1 MESRSVALGSSQEQV
16 VFPAATAFVHS
27 AIRKLRFVPKFS
39 RSVTT
44 STRSFQESETILA
57 EAGSNSPD
65 KAQGGKHCCRIRG
78 GRSMSSESIL
88 GLEENNT
95 QQVEQ
100 TPVPA
105 TVDVRLNTLRETV
118 LELLDEVESLA
129 ISRPVDIKRG
139 ARFSDEVRQ
148 FEVSLIR
155 TALGRTSG
163 SQTRAAR
170 LLGLK
175 PTTLNAKI
183 KRYGIT
189 A

>member
-1 MESRSVALGSSQEQV
+1 M
-16 VFPAATAFVHS
+16 
-27 AIRKLRFVPKFS
+27 
-39 RSVTT
+39 
-44 STRSFQESETILA
+44 
-57 EAGSNSPD
+57 SN
-65 KAQGGKHCCRIRG
+65 
-78 GRSMSSESIL
+78 ESIL
-88 GLEENNT
+88 GLESNS
-95 QQVEQ
+95 
-100 TPVPA
+100 PDPA
-105 TVDVRLNTLRETV
+105 ERAPSDSSVDARLNTLRETV
-118 LELLDEVESLA
+118 LQLLDEVESLA

>member
-1 MESRSVALGSSQEQV
+1 
-16 VFPAATAFVHS
+16 
-27 AIRKLRFVPKFS
+27 
-39 RSVTT
+39 
-44 STRSFQESETILA
+44 
-57 EAGSNSPD
+57 
-65 KAQGGKHCCRIRG
+65 
-78 GRSMSSESIL
+78 MSSESIL
-88 GLEENNT
+88 GLESNGAESNDQAPSESN
-95 QQVEQ
+95 
-100 TPVPA
+100 
-105 TVDVRLNTLRETV
+105 VDARLNTLRQTV
-118 LELLDEVESLA
+118 LELLEEVESLA
-129 ISRPVDIKRG
+129 ISRPVDIKHG

-183 KRYGIT
+183 KRYRIE

>member
-1 MESRSVALGSSQEQV
+1 
-16 VFPAATAFVHS
+16 
-27 AIRKLRFVPKFS
+27 
-39 RSVTT
+39 
-44 STRSFQESETILA
+44 
-57 EAGSNSPD
+57 
-65 KAQGGKHCCRIRG
+65 
-78 GRSMSSESIL
+78 MSSEV
-88 GLEENNT
+88 LEIETNSPEST
-95 QQVEQ
+95 EQ
-100 TPVPA
+100 KPSESS
-105 TVDVRLNTLRETV
+105 VDVRLNTLRETV
-118 LELLDEVESLA
+118 LQLLDEVESLA
-129 ISRPVDIKRG
+129 ITRPVDIKRG

>member
-1 MESRSVALGSSQEQV
+1 M
-16 VFPAATAFVHS
+16 T
-27 AIRKLRFVPKFS
+27 
-39 RSVTT
+39 
-44 STRSFQESETILA
+44 
-57 EAGSNSPD
+57 
-65 KAQGGKHCCRIRG
+65 
-78 GRSMSSESIL
+78 SESIL
-88 GLEENNT
+88 GLELNRSDST
-95 QQVEQ
+95 EQ
-100 TPVPA
+100 APQTRSESN

-118 LELLDEVESLA
+118 LQLLDEVESLA

-163 SQTRAAR
+163 SQTRAAK

-183 KRYGIT
+183 KRYGIM

>member
-1 MESRSVALGSSQEQV
+1 MSMESVLEQETSSPESAEQS
-16 VFPAATAFVHS
+16 PS
-27 AIRKLRFVPKFS
+27 SS
-39 RSVTT
+39 R
-44 STRSFQESETILA
+44 
-57 EAGSNSPD
+57 
-65 KAQGGKHCCRIRG
+65 
-78 GRSMSSESIL
+78 
-88 GLEENNT
+88 
-95 QQVEQ
+95 
-100 TPVPA
+100 
-105 TVDVRLNTLRETV
+105 VDARLNTLRETV
-118 LELLDEVESLA
+118 LQLLDEVESLA
-129 ISRPVDIKRG
+129 ISRPVDVKRG

>member
-1 MESRSVALGSSQEQV
+1 M
-16 VFPAATAFVHS
+16 
-27 AIRKLRFVPKFS
+27 I
-39 RSVTT
+39 
-44 STRSFQESETILA
+44 
-57 EAGSNSPD
+57 D
-65 KAQGGKHCCRIRG
+65 
-78 GRSMSSESIL
+78 ESIL
-88 GLEENNT
+88 QLEANVAESA
-95 QQVEQ
+95 EQ
-100 TPVPA
+100 TRTEPN
-105 TVDVRLNTLRETV
+105 VDVRLNTLRETV
-118 LELLDEVESLA
+118 LQLLDEVESLA

-183 KRYGIT
+183 KRYGIL

>member
-1 MESRSVALGSSQEQV
+1 M
-16 VFPAATAFVHS
+16 
-27 AIRKLRFVPKFS
+27 
-39 RSVTT
+39 
-44 STRSFQESETILA
+44 
-57 EAGSNSPD
+57 N
-65 KAQGGKHCCRIRG
+65 
-78 GRSMSSESIL
+78 SESIL
-88 GLEENNT
+88 GLETNSTE
-95 QQVEQ
+95 QAEQ
-100 TPVPA
+100 TPA
-105 TVDVRLNTLRETV
+105 GSSVDVRLNTLRETV
-118 LELLDEVESLA
+118 LQLLEEVESLA
-129 ISRPVDIKRG
+129 ISKPVDIRNG

>member
-1 MESRSVALGSSQEQV
+1 M
-16 VFPAATAFVHS
+16 T
-27 AIRKLRFVPKFS
+27 
-39 RSVTT
+39 
-44 STRSFQESETILA
+44 
-57 EAGSNSPD
+57 
-65 KAQGGKHCCRIRG
+65 
-78 GRSMSSESIL
+78 SESIL
-88 GLEENNT
+88 GLEVNRSDSA
-95 QQVEQ
+95 EQ
-100 TPVPA
+100 APQTHSESK

-118 LELLDEVESLA
+118 LQLLNEVESLA

-163 SQTRAAR
+163 SQTRAAKM
-170 LLGLK
+170 LGLK

-183 KRYGIT
+183 KRYGIM

>member
-1 MESRSVALGSSQEQV
+1 M
-16 VFPAATAFVHS
+16 
-27 AIRKLRFVPKFS
+27 
-39 RSVTT
+39 
-44 STRSFQESETILA
+44 
-57 EAGSNSPD
+57 
-65 KAQGGKHCCRIRG
+65 
-78 GRSMSSESIL
+78 MSESIL
-88 GLEENNT
+88 GLETNSADR
-95 QQVEQ
+95 VEQ
-100 TPVPA
+100 RPA
-105 TVDVRLNTLRETV
+105 EPNVDARLNTLRETV
-118 LELLDEVESLA
+118 LQLLDEVESLA
-129 ISRPVDIKRG
+129 ISRPVDIKHG

-183 KRYGIT
+183 KRYGIS

>member
-1 MESRSVALGSSQEQV
+1 MS
-16 VFPAATAFVHS
+16 
-27 AIRKLRFVPKFS
+27 I
-39 RSVTT
+39 
-44 STRSFQESETILA
+44 SEV
-57 EAGSNSPD
+57 GMNN
-65 KAQGGKHCCRIRG
+65 
-78 GRSMSSESIL
+78 ESIL
-88 GLEENNT
+88 GLESGAAESN
-95 QQVEQ
+95 VRK
-100 TPVPA
+100 PA
-105 TVDVRLNTLRETV
+105 DSSVDARLNILRETV
-118 LELLDEVESLA
+118 LELLNEVESLA
-129 ISRPVDIKRG
+129 ISRPIDIKHG
-139 ARFSDEVRQ
+139 ACFSDEVRQ